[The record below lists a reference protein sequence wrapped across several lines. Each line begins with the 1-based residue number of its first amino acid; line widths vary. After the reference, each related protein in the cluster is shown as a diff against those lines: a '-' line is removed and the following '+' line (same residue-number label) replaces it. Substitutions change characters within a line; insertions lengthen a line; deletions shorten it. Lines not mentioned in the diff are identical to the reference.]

1 MENVCEGMG
10 PDETQEYVAELLNH
24 QMSTDSFHM
33 DASQVL
39 LISAR
44 DAFLA
49 RLVLRSQP
57 MDDKALRM
65 FKQIAF
71 GRASSKVNMSDYVSL
86 CWHCLMAE

>member
-1 MENVCEGMG
+1 MG
-10 PDETQEYVAELLNH
+10 PDETREYVAELLNR
-24 QMSTDSFHM
+24 QMSTDTFQM

-57 MDDKALRM
+57 MEDKALKM

-71 GRASSKVNMSDYVSL
+71 GRASKKVKMSDYVSL
-86 CWHCLMAE
+86 CWHCLLSE